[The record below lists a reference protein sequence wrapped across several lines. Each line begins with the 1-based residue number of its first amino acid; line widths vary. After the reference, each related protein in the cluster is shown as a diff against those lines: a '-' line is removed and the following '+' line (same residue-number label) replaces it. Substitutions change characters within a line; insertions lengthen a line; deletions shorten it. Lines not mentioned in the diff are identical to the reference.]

1 MTTLTVPLTSFAFA
15 ALVPDVVRSC
25 VVLQPSPP
33 PDPGEEP
40 PAPIGDDDIY
50 TPVAPGV
57 TYAALPTAPT
67 IVDTSPDQMIGC
79 IITVADNPQGRL
91 NALFP
96 SAISGDGV
104 IDRATNDIWVY
115 DGATWN
121 NVGPT
126 PGPTIVATVVIPP
139 WNEIVSADAITRT
152 KLDITSLGYTLNLLT
167 QPDPVITQTALLVRS
182 VPAYV
187 AVPSTD
193 FTFTVHTPAVA
204 SGASALVP
212 LTTTTLA
219 ASSVSVSSGGSA
231 AVPLTAF
238 SLTSFAPPY
247 VGKGATVVQVS
258 SDINLGLTVFA
269 PNVSGGASVQP
280 ATIDLQQAALTPAIN
295 PFVYVG
301 TAAPAL
307 GASAATSTTGWTEIV
322 STSVDDGSIETG
334 SFGFTFTINSTGYT
348 TCFVGSN
355 GYITF
360 GGGSNQYDNLSAS
373 NPARNKIMFVPGDRS
388 YQRVLTITGTIQG
401 TSYFGIRWEG
411 ASSTSAPS
419 NTFIEIYLYEERDTT
434 QHVQVRYGNS
444 NVTSPTLMIA
454 NTSTAYATDTASA
467 NTSWVFDGNA
477 TGTSWSLTSNRF
489 IPL

>member
-1 MTTLTVPLTSFAFA
+1 MTTLTVPLVNIGLA
-15 ALVPDVVRSC
+15 AQQPDVVRSC
-25 VVLQPSPP
+25 IVLQPSPP

-40 PAPIGDDDIY
+40 PAPVGDNDIY

-152 KLDITSLGYTLNLLT
+152 KLDITSLGYALTLLT
-167 QPDPVITQTALLVRS
+167 EPDPVITQTTLLARN
-182 VPAYV
+182 VPAYI

-231 AVPLTAF
+231 TVPLTNINITAF
-238 SLTSFAPPY
+238 DPAY
-247 VGKGATVVQVS
+247 AGKEATVIQGVPVYDTQLAALAPSISTGVS
-258 SDINLGLTVFA
+258 VLPSAL
-269 PNVSGGASVQP
+269 
-280 ATIDLQQAALTPAIN
+280 DLQLAAPTPVIN
-295 PFVYVG
+295 PFVRVG
-301 TAAPAL
+301 TAAPLL
-307 GASAATSTTGWTEIV
+307 GAAAATSTTGWTQIV
-322 STSVDDGSIETG
+322 STNVDDGSIQTA
-334 SFGFTFTINSTGYT
+334 SFGFTFTLNSTGYT
-348 TCFVGSN
+348 TCYVGSN

-360 GGGSNQYDNLSAS
+360 GAGSSEYQNLSAS
-373 NPARNKIMFVPGDRS
+373 NPAQNKIMFVPGDRS
-388 YQRVLTITGTIQG
+388 YQKVFTIAGTVRS

-411 ASSTSAPS
+411 AAGTSGPSST
-419 NTFIEIYLYEERDTT
+419 FVELYLYAERDST

-444 NVTSPTLMIA
+444 GVTSPSLFIA

-467 NTSWVFDGNA
+467 NTSWVFEGNA

-489 IPL
+489 IPF